1 MTCWDILEKRAK
13 TERDKA
19 VEAISEVR
27 SRLEEQQTLCKR
39 VQKIAEQYQE
49 KIKAAQGS
57 AIHFGDIQLYR
68 TSLKDMQHAVG
79 SIRSQIAILE
89 LELSQK
95 NSLLTQVEI
104 ERQKYQKLVERDKE
118 RVAKAVARQE
128 ARSLD
133 EISGQLHYRK
143 SKLA

>member
-1 MTCWDILEKRAK
+1 MTCWDILEKRTR

-27 SRLEEQQTLCKR
+27 GRLAEQQTLCER

-49 KIKAAQGS
+49 KIKATQGT
-57 AIHFGDIQLYR
+57 ATHFGDIQLYR

-79 SIRSQIAILE
+79 SIRRQIAILE
-89 LELSQK
+89 LELTRK
-95 NSLLTQVEI
+95 KSLLTQIEI
-104 ERQKYQKLVERDKE
+104 ERQKYQKLIEREKE

-128 ARSLD
+128 ARELD
-133 EISGQLHYRK
+133 EIGGQLHYRK

>member
-104 ERQKYQKLVERDKE
+104 ERQKYQKLVEREKE
-118 RVAKAVARQE
+118 RVARAVTRQE

>member
-1 MTCWDILEKRAK
+1 MTCWDILEKRTR

-27 SRLEEQQTLCKR
+27 GRLEEQQTLCER

-49 KIKAAQGS
+49 KIKATQGT
-57 AIHFGDIQLYR
+57 ATHFGDIQLYR
-68 TSLKDMQHAVG
+68 TSLKDMQHAVA
-79 SIRSQIAILE
+79 SIRRQIAILE
-89 LELSQK
+89 LELTRK
-95 NSLLTQVEI
+95 KSLLTQIEI
-104 ERQKYQKLVERDKE
+104 ERQKYQKLIEREKD

-128 ARSLD
+128 ALELD
-133 EISGQLHYRK
+133 EIGGQLHYRK

>member
-19 VEAISEVR
+19 VEAISKLR

-104 ERQKYQKLVERDKE
+104 ERQKYQKLVEREKE
-118 RVAKAVARQE
+118 RVARAVTRQE

>member
-1 MTCWDILEKRAK
+1 MTCWDILEKRTK

-27 SRLEEQQTLCKR
+27 GRLAEQQTLCER

-49 KIKAAQGS
+49 KIKATQGT
-57 AIHFGDIQLYR
+57 ATHFGDIQLYR

-79 SIRSQIAILE
+79 SIRRQIAILE
-89 LELSQK
+89 LELTRK
-95 NSLLTQVEI
+95 KSLLTQIEI
-104 ERQKYQKLVERDKE
+104 ERQKYQKLIEREKE

-128 ARSLD
+128 ARELD
-133 EISGQLHYRK
+133 EIGGQLHYRK

>member
-19 VEAISEVR
+19 VEAISKVR

-104 ERQKYQKLVERDKE
+104 ERQKYQKLVEREKE
-118 RVAKAVARQE
+118 RVARAVTRQE

>member
-104 ERQKYQKLVERDKE
+104 ERQKYQKLAEREKE
-118 RVAKAVARQE
+118 RAAKAVARQE

>member
-1 MTCWDILEKRAK
+1 MTCWDILEKRTK

-27 SRLEEQQTLCKR
+27 GRLTEQQTLCER

-49 KIKAAQGS
+49 KIKATQGT
-57 AIHFGDIQLYR
+57 ATHFGDIQLYR

-79 SIRSQIAILE
+79 SIRRQIAILE
-89 LELSQK
+89 LELTRK
-95 NSLLTQVEI
+95 KSLLTQIEI
-104 ERQKYQKLVERDKE
+104 ERQKYQKLIEREKE

-128 ARSLD
+128 ARELD
-133 EISGQLHYRK
+133 EIGGQLHYRK